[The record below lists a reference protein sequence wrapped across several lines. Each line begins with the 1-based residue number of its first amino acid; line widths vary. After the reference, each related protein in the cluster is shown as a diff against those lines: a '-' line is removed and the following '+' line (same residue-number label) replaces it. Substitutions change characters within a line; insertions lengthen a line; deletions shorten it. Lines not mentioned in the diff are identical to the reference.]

1 MDKTV
6 PAGAALL
13 LDFTRLI
20 ETGKTDRSSYDV
32 IYGHN
37 EGKIS
42 KKVTSMT
49 IDELI
54 AIQPT
59 FTKRF
64 KSSAAGGYQF
74 MRNTLRNLKSELRL
88 RGTQI
93 MDPDLQDRLGYHLA
107 IRRGYN
113 EFIAGKI
120 SRTEF
125 GRRLAQEWA
134 SFPVLAPT
142 KGDNRPLQRGETF
155 YAGDKLNKALVTPER
170 MEAILDKVKAAGSAP
185 PSADQVMVVEKVPV
199 VADPGELG
207 ESPVKSKTVITN
219 VLTSIGMV
227 VTAVGAFLGGLDWR
241 VQLFICAMVGGF
253 AVYAIKRRFDL
264 YKAVKELSREFI

>member
-1 MDKTV
+1 MDITV

-74 MRNTLRNLKSELRL
+74 MRNTLRNLKTELRL

-142 KGDNRPLQRGETF
+142 KGASRALQRGETF

-185 PSADQVMVVEKVPV
+185 LSADQAVVVEKVPV

-207 ESPVKSKTVITN
+207 ESPVKSKTVWTWAGAAVMSLI
-219 VLTSIGMV
+219 SGIGS
-227 VTAVGAFLGGLDWR
+227 FLGGLDWR
-241 VQLFICAMVGGF
+241 VQMVFTLAIIGF
-253 AVYAIKRRFDL
+253 AVYGIKRRTDL
-264 YKAVKELSREFI
+264 FKEVKELSREFV

>member
-1 MDKTV
+1 MDRTV
-6 PAGAALL
+6 PTGAALL
-13 LDFTRLI
+13 LDFVRLI

-54 AIQPT
+54 SIQPT

-74 MRNTLRNLKSELRL
+74 MRNTLRNLKTELRL

-93 MDPDLQDRLGYHLA
+93 MEPDLQDRLAYHLA

-113 EFIAGKI
+113 DFIAGKI
-120 SRTEF
+120 TRTEF

-142 KGDNRPLQRGETF
+142 KGASRALQRGETF
-155 YAGDKLNKALVTPER
+155 YAGDKLNKALVTPQR
-170 MEAILDKVKAAGSAP
+170 MEAVLDQVKAAGSSTAA
-185 PSADQVMVVEKVPV
+185 SDAVVVVEKVPI

-207 ESPVKSKTVITN
+207 TAPAKSKTVIGN
-219 VLTSIGMV
+219 ALTAIGMA
-227 VTAVGAFLGGLDWR
+227 VTGIGAFLGGLDWR

-253 AVYAIKRRFDL
+253 AIYAIKRRFDL
-264 YKAVKELSREFI
+264 FKAVKDLSQEFA

>member
-1 MDKTV
+1 MDRTV

-13 LDFTRLI
+13 LDFVRLI

-42 KKVTSMT
+42 KKVTSMS

-54 AIQPT
+54 GIQPT

-74 MRNTLRNLKSELRL
+74 MRNTLRDLKAELRL
-88 RGTQI
+88 RGGQI

-113 EFIAGKI
+113 DFISGNI

-142 KGDNRPLQRGETF
+142 KGAHRALERGETF
-155 YAGDKLNKALVTPER
+155 YSGDKLNKALVTPQR
-170 MEAILDKVKAAGSAP
+170 MEAILDQVKSAANSTSA
-185 PSADQVMVVEKVPV
+185 SDAVVVVEKVPI

-207 ESPVKSKTVITN
+207 SPPTKSKTVIGN
-219 VLTSIGMV
+219 ALTAIGMA
-227 VTAVGAFLGGLDWR
+227 VTGIGAFLGGLDWR
-241 VQLFICAMVGGF
+241 VQLFICALVGGF

-264 YKAVKELSREFI
+264 FKAVKDLSNEFA

>member
-6 PAGAALL
+6 PSGAALL
-13 LDFTRLI
+13 LDFVRLI

-42 KKVTSMT
+42 KKVTSMM

-54 AIQPT
+54 GIQPT

-74 MRNTLRNLKSELRL
+74 MRNTLRDLKTELRL

-93 MDPDLQDRLGYHLA
+93 MEPDLQDRLAYHLA
-107 IRRGYN
+107 IRRGYYD
-113 EFIAGKI
+113 FIAGKI

-142 KGDNRPLQRGETF
+142 NGVSRALQRGETF
-155 YAGDKLNKALVTPER
+155 YAGDNLNKALVTPER
-170 MEAILDKVKAAGSAP
+170 MEAILDKVKAAGSTP
-185 PSADQVMVVEKVPV
+185 LSADQVVVVEKVPV

-219 VLTSIGMV
+219 LLTGIGMA
-227 VTAVGAFLGGLDWR
+227 VTAVGTFLGGLDWR

-264 YKAVKELSREFI
+264 YKAVKELSREFV

>member
-74 MRNTLRNLKSELRL
+74 MRNTLRNLKTELRL

-113 EFIAGKI
+113 DFISGKI

-142 KGDNRPLQRGETF
+142 KGASRALQRGETF

-185 PSADQVMVVEKVPV
+185 PSADQVVVVEKVPI
-199 VADPGELG
+199 VADPGELS

-219 VLTSIGMV
+219 FLTGIGMA
-227 VTAVGAFLGGLDWR
+227 VTAVGTFLGGLDWR

-264 YKAVKELSREFI
+264 YKAVKELSREFV

>member
-54 AIQPT
+54 GIQPT

-142 KGDNRPLQRGETF
+142 KGASRALQRGETF

-170 MEAILDKVKAAGSAP
+170 MEAILDKVKAAGSSP
-185 PSADQVMVVEKVPV
+185 LSADQAVVVEKVPV

-207 ESPVKSKTVITN
+207 ESPVKSKTVWTWAGAAVMSLI
-219 VLTSIGMV
+219 SGIGS
-227 VTAVGAFLGGLDWR
+227 FLGGLDWR
-241 VQLFICAMVGGF
+241 VQMVFTLAIIGF
-253 AVYAIKRRFDL
+253 AVYGIKRRTDL
-264 YKAVKELSREFI
+264 FKEVKELSREFV

>member
-6 PAGAALL
+6 PSGAALL

-49 IDELI
+49 VDELI
-54 AIQPT
+54 GIQPT
-59 FTKRF
+59 LTKRF

-74 MRNTLRNLKSELRL
+74 MRNTLRDLKVELRL
-88 RGTQI
+88 HGSQI
-93 MDPDLQDRLGYHLA
+93 MDPDLQDRLAYHLA

-113 EFIAGKI
+113 DFISGKI

-142 KGDNRPLQRGETF
+142 NGASRALQRGETF
-155 YAGDKLNKALVTPER
+155 YAGDKLNKVLVTPER
-170 MEAILDKVKAAGSAP
+170 MEAILDKVKTAGSAV
-185 PSADQVMVVEKVPV
+185 PSADQVVVVEKVPV

-219 VLTSIGMV
+219 FLTGIGMA
-227 VTAVGAFLGGLDWR
+227 VTAVGSFLGGLDWR

-264 YKAVKELSREFI
+264 YKAVKELSREFV